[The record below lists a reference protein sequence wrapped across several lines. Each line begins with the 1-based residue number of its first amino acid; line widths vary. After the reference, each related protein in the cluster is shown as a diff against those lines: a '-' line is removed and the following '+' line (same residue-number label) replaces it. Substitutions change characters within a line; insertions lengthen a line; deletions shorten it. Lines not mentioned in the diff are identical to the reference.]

1 MSTRVNHNENK
12 NTYTITY
19 TFADGT
25 TSVVEVSEEIGNVI
39 IGFNRKED
47 SADRRHRRHD
57 CSLEAYNV
65 GDDLVASDED
75 IATDFIEKQD
85 REQLYA
91 AIQKLKPN
99 QQDLISKLFFE
110 GISQDEYARINGIT
124 KGAVSQRKEVAIKK
138 LKLFLKKT

>member
-1 MSTRVNHNENK
+1 M
-12 NTYTITY
+12 TIIY

-39 IGFNRKED
+39 IDFNRKED

-75 IATDFIEKQD
+75 IAADFIEKQD

-91 AIQKLKPN
+91 AIQKLKPI

>member
-1 MSTRVNHNENK
+1 MTAKPIICAQQPATAAPPASPVRDNAAQ
-12 NTYTITY
+12 I
-19 TFADGT
+19 AA
-25 TSVVEVSEEIGNVI
+25 EEIGNVI
-39 IGFNRKED
+39 IDFNRKED

-85 REQLYA
+85 REQLYL

>member
-1 MSTRVNHNENK
+1 M
-12 NTYTITY
+12 
-19 TFADGT
+19 
-25 TSVVEVSEEIGNVI
+25 
-39 IGFNRKED
+39 
-47 SADRRHRRHD
+47 
-57 CSLEAYNV
+57 
-65 GDDLVASDED
+65 ASDED
-75 IATDFIEKQD
+75 IAADFIEKQD
-85 REQLYA
+85 REQLYD

>member
-1 MSTRVNHNENK
+1 MSSLTLIE
-12 NTYTITY
+12 
-19 TFADGT
+19 
-25 TSVVEVSEEIGNVI
+25 
-39 IGFNRKED
+39 RKT
-47 SADRRHRRHD
+47 AQT
-57 CSLEAYNV
+57 
-65 GDDLVASDED
+65 ED

>member
-1 MSTRVNHNENK
+1 M
-12 NTYTITY
+12 TIIY

-39 IGFNRKED
+39 IDFNRKED

-75 IATDFIEKQD
+75 IAADFIEKQD
-85 REQLYA
+85 REQLYD

>member
-39 IGFNRKED
+39 IDFNRKED

-75 IATDFIEKQD
+75 IAADFIEKQD

>member
-1 MSTRVNHNENK
+1 M
-12 NTYTITY
+12 TIIY

-39 IGFNRKED
+39 IDFNRKED

-75 IATDFIEKQD
+75 IAADFIEKQD

>member
-1 MSTRVNHNENK
+1 M
-12 NTYTITY
+12 TIIY

-39 IGFNRKED
+39 IDFNRKED

-75 IATDFIEKQD
+75 IAANFIEKQD

>member
-1 MSTRVNHNENK
+1 M
-12 NTYTITY
+12 TIIY

-39 IGFNRKED
+39 IDFNRKED

-75 IATDFIEKQD
+75 IAADFIEKQD

-99 QQDLISKLFFE
+99 QQDLI
-110 GISQDEYARINGIT
+110 
-124 KGAVSQRKEVAIKK
+124 
-138 LKLFLKKT
+138 